1 MPIAL
6 LMPALSPTMTEGN
19 VGKWLKNIGD
29 NIVSGD
35 IIAEVETD
43 KATMEVEAIDEG
55 KLASIIYPDG
65 SENVAVNDMIGVIAL
80 EGETDEDINSFI
92 KKNNKNNDLNIES
105 NNIEKVV
112 INKSANEEDNANK
125 DLVQNKTDTEPKII
139 IDKNTSVNNEINSI
153 ITDKN
158 IFISP
163 LAKRI
168 ANLKNIDVSKVL
180 GTGPKGRII
189 KKDLESF
196 IKTNTINIQKTSNFS
211 ESTNVKEEVKLS
223 SIRKTIANRLQEAKS
238 TIPHFYLRGKV
249 EIDKLFGDRIKINS
263 FLNETDSNLK
273 ISFNDFFIKA
283 IALSLKNVPDM
294 NCIWN
299 NNSLTTFSN
308 VDISVAVATEEGL
321 FTPIV
326 KSACSKS
333 ISIISSE
340 MKDFVIRAKQGKL
353 LPEEY
358 TGGAFSISNLGMF
371 DITDFSAIINPPQS
385 GIIALGSIIDEPLV
399 KNNEIKIVKTVS
411 YTLSVDHRIVDGAT
425 AAKLLK
431 YFNFYIN
438 NPTAMVL

>member
-29 NIVSGD
+29 EIVSGD

-80 EGETDEDINSFI
+80 EGDTDEDVNNFI
-92 KKNNKNNDLNIES
+92 KKNNKNNHIKTIP
-105 NNIEKVV
+105 NNNEKDV
-112 INKSANEEDNANK
+112 INEAVNEENNTNEVLFENVIDTKSKITVDKSA
-125 DLVQNKTDTEPKII
+125 LL
-139 IDKNTSVNNEINSI
+139 NNEINN
-153 ITDKN
+153 TKTNKN

-168 ANLKNIDVSKVL
+168 ANLKNIDISKVD

-196 IKTNTINIQKTSNFS
+196 IESNTSSFYNDSTFS
-211 ESTNVKEEVKLS
+211 ESTNLKEEVKLS
-223 SIRKTIANRLQEAKS
+223 NIRKTIAKRLQEAKS
-238 TIPHFYLRGKV
+238 SIPHFYLRGKV
-249 EIDKLFGDRIKINS
+249 EVDKLFGERIKINN
-263 FLNETDSNLK
+263 FLKENDSNLK

-283 IALSLKNVPDM
+283 IALSLKNVPAM

-299 NNSLTTFSN
+299 NNSLTKFSN
-308 VDISVAVATEEGL
+308 VDVSVAVSTEVGL
-321 FTPIV
+321 FTPII

-333 ISIISSE
+333 ISSISIE

-353 LPEEY
+353 LPKEY
-358 TGGAFSISNLGMF
+358 TGGTFSISNLGMF

-399 KNNEIKIVKTVS
+399 KNNEIKIMKTVS

-425 AAKLLK
+425 AANLLK

>member
-92 KKNNKNNDLNIES
+92 KKNNKNNDINIES
-105 NNIEKVV
+105 NNIEKVI
-112 INKSANEEDNANK
+112 INKPANEEDNANK

-139 IDKNTSVNNEINSI
+139 IDKNTSVDNEINSI
-153 ITDKN
+153 KTDKN

-168 ANLKNIDVSKVL
+168 ANLKNIDISKVL
-180 GTGPKGRII
+180 GTGPRGRII

-196 IKTNTINIQKTSNFS
+196 IKTNTINIQKISNFS

-249 EIDKLFGDRIKINS
+249 EIDKLFGERIKINS

-283 IALSLKNVPDM
+283 IALSLKNVPAM

-299 NNSLTTFSN
+299 NNSLTKFSN

-321 FTPIV
+321 FTPII

-333 ISIISSE
+333 ISAISLE

>member
-1 MPIAL
+1 ML
-6 LMPALSPTMTEGN
+6 LKLFSMGFLSTNPQIYL
-19 VGKWLKNIGD
+19 LK
-29 NIVSGD
+29 V
-35 IIAEVETD
+35 
-43 KATMEVEAIDEG
+43 
-55 KLASIIYPDG
+55 P
-65 SENVAVNDMIGVIAL
+65 
-80 EGETDEDINSFI
+80 NSFC
-92 KKNNKNNDLNIES
+92 
-105 NNIEKVV
+105 
-112 INKSANEEDNANK
+112 
-125 DLVQNKTDTEPKII
+125 T
-139 IDKNTSVNNEINSI
+139 
-153 ITDKN
+153 
-158 IFISP
+158 
-163 LAKRI
+163 
-168 ANLKNIDVSKVL
+168 
-180 GTGPKGRII
+180 
-189 KKDLESF
+189 
-196 IKTNTINIQKTSNFS
+196 
-211 ESTNVKEEVKLS
+211 
-223 SIRKTIANRLQEAKS
+223 
-238 TIPHFYLRGKV
+238 
-249 EIDKLFGDRIKINS
+249 
-263 FLNETDSNLK
+263 
-273 ISFNDFFIKA
+273 FIKA
-283 IALSLKNVPDM
+283 IALSLKNVPAM

-299 NNSLTTFSN
+299 NNSLTKFSN

-321 FTPIV
+321 FTPII

>member
-29 NIVSGD
+29 KIVSGD

-80 EGETDEDINSFI
+80 EGETDEDINNFI
-92 KKNNKNNDLNIES
+92 KKNNKNNDINIES
-105 NNIEKVV
+105 NNIKEVV
-112 INKSANEEDNANK
+112 INEPVNEEDNANK
-125 DLVQNKTDTEPKII
+125 DLLQNKTSTESKII
-139 IDKNTSVNNEINSI
+139 IDKNTSANNEIKSVKTN
-153 ITDKN
+153 KN

-168 ANLKNIDVSKVL
+168 AKLKNIDISKVE

-196 IKTNTINIQKTSNFS
+196 IKTNTINLQKASNFS

-223 SIRKTIANRLQEAKS
+223 NIRKTIANRLQEAKS

-249 EIDKLFGDRIKINS
+249 EMDKLFGERIKINS

-273 ISFNDFFIKA
+273 VSFNDFFIKA
-283 IALSLKNVPDM
+283 IALSLKNVPAM

-299 NNSLTTFSN
+299 NNSLTKFSN
-308 VDISVAVATEEGL
+308 VDVSVAVATEEGL
-321 FTPIV
+321 FTPII

-333 ISIISSE
+333 LSIISSE

>member
-92 KKNNKNNDLNIES
+92 KKNNKNNDVSIES

-112 INKSANEEDNANK
+112 INKPANEEDNANK
-125 DLVQNKTDTEPKII
+125 DLVLNKIDAETKII

-168 ANLKNIDVSKVL
+168 ANLKNIDISKVL

-249 EIDKLFGDRIKINS
+249 EIDKLFGERIKINS
-263 FLNETDSNLK
+263 FLNETGSNLK

-283 IALSLKNVPDM
+283 IALSLKNVPAM

-299 NNSLTTFSN
+299 NNSLTKFSN

-321 FTPIV
+321 FTPII

>member
-6 LMPALSPTMTEGN
+6 FMPALSPTMTEGN
-19 VGKWLKNIGD
+19 VAKWLKNIGEK
-29 NIVSGD
+29 IVSGD

-55 KLASIIYPDG
+55 ILAAIIYPDG
-65 SENVAVNDMIGVIAL
+65 SENIAVNDIIGVISI
-80 EGETDEDINSFI
+80 EGDTDVDVKNFI
-92 KKNNKNNDLNIES
+92 EKHSKS
-105 NNIEKVV
+105 NNINSEVEKKSNVV
-112 INKSANEEDNANK
+112 
-125 DLVQNKTDTEPKII
+125 VDTFSKEIATSNSVVVE
-139 IDKNTSVNNEINSI
+139 DKNNTKTQLKPENNTLTENTVNSDQVN
-153 ITDKN
+153 KN

-168 ANLKNIDVSKVL
+168 AVLKGIDTSKVL

-189 KKDLESF
+189 KKDLEVF
-196 IKTNTINIQKTSNFS
+196 IKNSNNNLPSSQISVQKN
-211 ESTNVKEEVKLS
+211 NLKQEVKLS
-223 SIRKTIANRLQEAKS
+223 NIRKTIASRLQEAKA

-249 EIDKLFGDRIKINS
+249 EMENLFEERGKINS

-283 IALSLKNVPDM
+283 IALSLKNVPEM

-299 NNSLTTFSN
+299 NNSLIKFSN
-308 VDISVAVATEEGL
+308 ADVSVAVATEEGL
-321 FTPIV
+321 FTPII
-326 KSACSKS
+326 KSACIKN
-333 ISIISSE
+333 ISTISLE
-340 MKDFVIRAKQGKL
+340 MKELVVKARQGKL

-358 TGGAFSISNLGMF
+358 TGGTFSISNLGMF

-385 GIIALGSIIDEPLV
+385 GIIALGSIIEEPV
-399 KNNEIKIVKTVS
+399 AKHGEIKIMKTLS